1 MSLISWISSAKLP
14 WAAWG
19 IQFSVALSLACKIVL
34 AILGSHRKYVTW
46 IPAYFITWATYLL
59 LSYFA
64 TIALGKLT
72 VVRIDDPEN
81 PGYDVMLQ
89 GLLATLLLMHLGY
102 ADGMTAYAVEDNRL
116 GLRQMLKIGVT
127 VCVVGGILYR
137 CWDSSSPVWTLYIPL
152 LMVAI
157 IKSVEWVWAL
167 QAVSNENLSVTAE
180 DMSKAVGIKQAF
192 GAFPKDEK
200 FAHAKDILKA
210 YHRFHCLKPHLKN
223 WLYHPQ
229 FISHESMSIEDYPT
243 GRAFTVTEIEL
254 NFIMYI
260 TCTYALL
267 MAVTT
272 LELYQILMLPF
283 SDWAVAKMSM
293 EREMPLVRRLLP
305 FLANR
310 CMKKKRW
317 SRSVGQLNLLDHQLY
332 KECPKPIATLL
343 LWLEKREIIRWL
355 HSRPAMPSSLKALV
369 VQKIR
374 ELDKKRDLQPFTKRG
389 EWTLEAHGIQEKKG
403 LSDSIATEFD
413 KSIII
418 WHIAT
423 EILHK
428 LESENS
434 TACLG
439 SENFTAC
446 MGSKHL
452 SDYMIYLLILRTYM
466 LSLPDADIMLEYA
479 CCTLRPFLRDKDLK
493 ELISTLS
500 SPDRDVPGP
509 VKLNTPKWI
518 TCDWNVLLKV
528 QKLVVDL
535 RTMDNKWELI
545 SSIWVEMLCYA
556 AFKCRVYHHEML
568 LSKGGELITHMWLL
582 VAHKTDNHQL
592 RNDELSEDPA
602 TPIESPSPGKAPS
615 SCFKRMFRK
624 KFDQGDGARF
634 GTGQRGSRPPLPM
647 WSFLNICFIFNIAQ
661 ATIAIA

>member
-1 MSLISWISSAKLP
+1 MSLISWISSAKLL

-46 IPAYFITWATYLL
+46 IPADFIIWATYLL

-89 GLLATLLLMHLGY
+89 GLLAPLLLMHLGY

-167 QAVSNENLSVTAE
+167 QSVSDENLSLTAE
-180 DMSKAVGIKQAF
+180 DMSKAVRIKQAF
-192 GAFPKDEK
+192 GALPKDEK

-210 YHRFHCLKPHLKN
+210 YHRFHCLKPHLMN
-223 WLYHPQ
+223 WLYHPR
-229 FISHESMSIEDYPT
+229 FISHESMSIEDYPA

-254 NFIMYI
+254 NFMYDALYTKAPILFTTIFKNTFLIDMYI

-293 EREMPLVRRLLP
+293 KHEMPLVRRLLP

-310 CMKKKRW
+310 CMKQKRW
-317 SRSVGQLNLLDHQLY
+317 SRSLGQLNLLDQQLY
-332 KECPKPIATLL
+332 KECQKPIAPLL
-343 LWLEKREIIRWL
+343 LWLERMEIIRWL
-355 HSRPAMPSSLKALV
+355 HARPAMPSSLKVLV

-374 ELDKKRDLQPFTKRG
+374 ELDKKRNLQPFTKRG

-403 LSDSIATEFD
+403 LRDSIAIEFD

-434 TACLG
+434 NAC
-439 SENFTAC
+439 T
-446 MGSKHL
+446 GSKLL
-452 SDYMIYLLILRTYM
+452 SDYMIYLLILLPHT
-466 LSLPDADIMLEYA
+466 LSLTTADIMLEYA
-479 CCTLRPFLRDKDLK
+479 CCTLRPFLRDQDLK

-500 SPDRDVPGP
+500 LPDRDVPGL
-509 VKLNTPKWI
+509 VKPINPTWI
-518 TCDWNVLLKV
+518 TRDWNMLLKV

-535 RTMDNKWELI
+535 RTMDNKWELT

-556 AFKCRVYHHEML
+556 AFKCRVYHHEKL
-568 LSKGGELITHMWLL
+568 LRKGGELFTHVWLL
-582 VAHKTDNHQL
+582 VAHKTDNHQ
-592 RNDELSEDPA
+592 RKS
-602 TPIESPSPGKAPS
+602 SPY
-615 SCFKRMFRK
+615 
-624 KFDQGDGARF
+624 AR
-634 GTGQRGSRPPLPM
+634 
-647 WSFLNICFIFNIAQ
+647 
-661 ATIAIA
+661 

>member
-1 MSLISWISSAKLP
+1 MTS
-14 WAAWG
+14 
-19 IQFSVALSLACKIVL
+19 
-34 AILGSHRKYVTW
+34 
-46 IPAYFITWATYLL
+46 IPAYFIIWATYLL

-89 GLLATLLLMHLGY
+89 GLLAPLLLMHLGY

-116 GLRQMLKIGVT
+116 GLRQMLKVGVT
-127 VCVVGGILYR
+127 MCVVGGILYR
-137 CWDSSSPVWTLYIPL
+137 CWDSKSPVSSLYIPL
-152 LMVAI
+152 LVVAI
-157 IKSVEWVWAL
+157 IKPVEWVWAL

-180 DMSKAVGIKQAF
+180 DMSKAVSIKQAF

-229 FISHESMSIEDYPT
+229 FISHESMSIEDYPA
-243 GRAFTVTEIEL
+243 GHAFTVTEIEL
-254 NFIMYI
+254 NFMYDALYTKAPILYTKRGLIGRFISFFCLVSALCRFTTIFKNTFLIDMYI

-293 EREMPLVRRLLP
+293 KHEMPLVRRLLP

-310 CMKKKRW
+310 CMKQKRW

-434 TACLG
+434 TACMG

-466 LSLPDADIMLEYA
+466 LSLPDTDIMLEYA
-479 CCTLRPFLRDKDLK
+479 RCTLRPFLRDKDLK
-493 ELISTLS
+493 ELISALS
-500 SPDRDVPGP
+500 SPDRDIPGS
-509 VKLNTPKWI
+509 VKLNNLTWI
-518 TCDWNVLLKV
+518 IRDWNVLLKV

-556 AFKCRVYHHEML
+556 AFKCRVYHHEMV
-568 LSKGGELITHMWLL
+568 LSKGGELITYVWLL

-592 RNDELSEDPA
+592 RNEELSEDPA
-602 TPIESPSPGKAPS
+602 APIESPSPENAPS

-624 KFDQGDGARF
+624 VPA
-634 GTGQRGSRPPLPM
+634 
-647 WSFLNICFIFNIAQ
+647 
-661 ATIAIA
+661 